1 MDISREV
8 ATAKG
13 PAETFTSE
21 VWIDPITRGLP
32 PSLWGSKTRPPVL
45 TWASMRLARIRG

>member
-1 MDISREV
+1 MDISRQV

-13 PAETFTSE
+13 PAETFTGE

-32 PSLWGSKTRPPVL
+32 PS
-45 TWASMRLARIRG
+45 RLNVAAVHRR